1 MRKEYNE
8 FLPRRHP
15 AKYGTRDKSNWKDLR
30 HKSNWKKIDLAIT
43 PLIQLLNAR
52 GFKTFSS
59 CSGGHKR
66 NLNHPEVNHERGY
79 VAFFPATG
87 LVYNLYYALRKKHK
101 EFELTASTVSAW
113 EKEGSKW
120 LETSEFRWQL
130 KWNELSRRVNYY
142 RFFDDTTSVV
152 KTLNKRDIRPVI

>member
-1 MRKEYNE
+1 MRKDNHE

-30 HKSNWKKIDLAIT
+30 RKSSWNNIDPAIAS
-43 PLIQLLNAR
+43 LIRLLNAR

-66 NLNHPEVNHERGY
+66 NLNHPEVDHDEGY
-79 VAFFPATG
+79 IAFFPSTE
-87 LVYNLYYALRKKHK
+87 LIYNLYYALRKKHK
-101 EFELTASTVSAW
+101 EFELKASAVSAW

-120 LETSEFRWQL
+120 LETSEFRW
-130 KWNELSRRVNYY
+130 
-142 RFFDDTTSVV
+142 
-152 KTLNKRDIRPVI
+152 